1 MALKR
6 SSLQRKFTFDGRP
19 LADPDPNLSID
30 QVRQFYAT
38 EYPALNNASY
48 EEEVTDT
55 AVVIKFT
62 TAVGSKG

>member
-6 SSLQRKFTFDGRP
+6 SPLLRKFTFDGRP

-30 QVRQFYAT
+30 EVRQHYAGA
-38 EYPALNNASY
+38 YPALNNASY
-48 EEEVTDT
+48 EQDVTDK
-55 AVVIKFT
+55 AVVINFT